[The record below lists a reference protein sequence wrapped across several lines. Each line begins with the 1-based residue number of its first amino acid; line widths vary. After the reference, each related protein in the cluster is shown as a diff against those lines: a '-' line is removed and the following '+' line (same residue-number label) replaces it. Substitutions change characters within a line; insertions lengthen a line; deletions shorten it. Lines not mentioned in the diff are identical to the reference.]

1 MSHLNVLILGPQGSG
16 KGTQAKR
23 VAATYGIPHVATG
36 DMIREM
42 KELDT
47 PLGHEL
53 KEVYDRGDLVS
64 DELMVRLI
72 RDRLSRG
79 DTLPGFILDGFPR
92 TMPQAEAL
100 DELLREVGRRLDVVL
115 EIQVPDRG
123 VLLERMLKRAA
134 EESRSDDTP
143 EAFQRRLELYDRET
157 APLVE
162 YYRTAQGNV
171 VGLAGEHLEPGVS
184 MLELDRIAEEHVLAQ
199 GGVPTSKGYR
209 GFPAALCI
217 SPNSMVVHGIPT
229 DYRAREGDLISV
241 DLGVTLDGLVADSAV
256 TYGVGEIEPES
267 QRLLDVCQDAL
278 AAGIAEARVGN
289 HLTDISHAIQTVVED
304 AGFSVVRS
312 LVGHGVG
319 RSYHEDPQIPNYGAP
334 GRGPVLQ
341 EGMTLAIE
349 PMITAGG
356 PDVYV
361 HDDDWSISS
370 VDESLAAHFEHTVA
384 VTADGP
390 RILTTAKATLL
401 R

>member
-1 MSHLNVLILGPQGSG
+1 VI
-16 KGTQAKR
+16 
-23 VAATYGIPHVATG
+23 
-36 DMIREM
+36 
-42 KELDT
+42 
-47 PLGHEL
+47 
-53 KEVYDRGDLVS
+53 
-64 DELMVRLI
+64 VRK
-72 RDRLSRG
+72 S
-79 DTLPGFILDGFPR
+79 
-92 TMPQAEAL
+92 
-100 DELLREVGRRLDVVL
+100 
-115 EIQVPDRG
+115 
-123 VLLERMLKRAA
+123 AA
-134 EESRSDDTP
+134 EIEGMAR
-143 EAFQRRLELYDRET
+143 AGALVAET
-157 APLVE
+157 LA
-162 YYRTAQGNV
+162 
-171 VGLAGEHLEPGVS
+171 LAGEHLEPGVS
-184 MLELDRIAEEHVLAQ
+184 MLELDRIAEEHIRAQ

-256 TYGVGEIEPES
+256 TYGVGEIEPEP

-356 PDVYV
+356 PDVFV

-390 RILTTAKATLL
+390 RVLTVAKATLL